1 MHGSRITFL
10 TYSIEV
16 QVAIRVRPPLL
27 RELEGYQPFQNT
39 ALVDTSQRILTV
51 SENLHAIQNGEQCSR
66 CWAGKGSM
74 MTPVLSRSTD
84 AKDAGPRA
92 S

>member
-10 TYSIEV
+10 TYSSEV

-51 SENLHAIQNGEQCSR
+51 SENLHAIQNGSS
-66 CWAGKGSM
+66 A
-74 MTPVLSRSTD
+74 
-84 AKDAGPRA
+84 ADAGLVRDP
-92 S
+92 